1 MHMNITYG
9 FKGQVA
15 LLTGA
20 ASGMGLD
27 TARAVAKAGADVTLA
42 GVSEAALQQAQAVD
56 GGFTVY

>member
-1 MHMNITYG
+1 MNITYG